1 MIRGLGRTGVL
12 MAVVVGGI
20 VAVGS
25 WMQRAQSEG
34 EGLPASIPIPTEGN
48 PLALGSQ
55 SNISQARSLLPFP
68 VHLPSD
74 PVANETTL
82 TGVWLDAS
90 QAQLGLVF
98 NGEVTIMMWPNHY
111 PDVMAYFED
120 WIARNTAKAEIVQVG
135 SAPGLVIHAGTDE
148 DASNPAWVEVVA
160 NGIDINLYSYKHSTD
175 ELLRLVGTMIPPGS
189 LP

>member
-1 MIRGLGRTGVL
+1 M
-12 MAVVVGGI
+12 
-20 VAVGS
+20 
-25 WMQRAQSEG
+25 
-34 EGLPASIPIPTEGN
+34 
-48 PLALGSQ
+48 
-55 SNISQARSLLPFP
+55 
-68 VHLPSD
+68 
-74 PVANETTL
+74 
-82 TGVWLDAS
+82 
-90 QAQLGLVF
+90 F